1 MQNYH
6 FPDTPQIAQKL
17 DTANFVTT
25 AFFVKKNH
33 IILKWIRAYSMGK
46 YHEDMMA
53 KYCKLTTTCK

>member
-25 AFFVKKNH
+25 AFFVKENH
-33 IILKWIRAYSMGK
+33 IVLKLIRAYSMGK

-53 KYCKLTTTCK
+53 K

>member
-25 AFFVKKNH
+25 AFFVKKKSHNF
-33 IILKWIRAYSMGK
+33 
-46 YHEDMMA
+46 EVD
-53 KYCKLTTTCK
+53 TCI